1 MSKHK
6 HTTLVCALIIFTM
19 LLSTAGLMALAG
31 NGVQIVSRQPEYASS
46 LFSTDRVHT
55 IDILADKDDWD
66 TMISNAQAEEYIQ
79 ASVVIDG
86 ETVRGIAIRPKGN
99 SSLSMIRSAESDRY
113 SFKIEFDHYSDSI
126 SYHGLDK
133 LVLNNVAQDNTYMK
147 DYVSYQMMNA
157 MGADAPLSSF
167 IWVKINGEDWGLYLA
182 VEGVEEAFTSRVY
195 GNDPVELYKPDSMD
209 IGGGFARERDAGGFP
224 AGLPEGMDA
233 VRIPRDGQAPA
244 FPAGER
250 PAFGNMPDMGAIGRV
265 GQANGPGGR
274 FGGMGGTQTSLVYTD
289 DDPESYSVI
298 FDNAVFNASQA
309 DKTRLI
315 SSLKHLNEGT
325 DIGEVVDVEKVIRY
339 FVVHNFV
346 LNSDSYTGSLIHN
359 YYLSEIDG
367 QLSMIAW
374 DYNLAFGGMGGFGGA
389 GNRMPGN
396 AAQSEPSGDNAE
408 TMVNYPI
415 DSPMLSGTVND
426 KPMIA
431 WIFSSEKYLARYHE
445 VFAEYMTYFNSGE
458 FTKMFDNAVEL
469 TSPYV
474 EKDPTAFCTFEEF
487 IKGSGELREFCL
499 LRAESITGQLNG
511 DIART
516 SEAQTASGNAGFI
529 DASGVDIQSM
539 GSNSMGFSRARNM
552 QFPMGGRDWMQDPAD
567 PSQSAGST
575 GTEATSGNG
584 SALSQ
589 TDGAAPA
596 LGSESPADIQSTLPS
611 GNGFPVPGANNE
623 IQGVVNNIPQGV
635 GDSAT
640 VDAQDKDEIASSY
653 TYPANLVYLGSS
665 MAVLMAG
672 IVIAKKKRII

>member
-6 HTTLVCALIIFTM
+6 YTTWVCVLIILTM
-19 LLSTAGLMALAG
+19 LLSTAGLMAFAG

-99 SSLSMIRSAESDRY
+99 SSLSMIHNAESDRY

-182 VEGVEEAFTSRVY
+182 VEGVEEAFASRVY

-209 IGGGFARERDAGGFP
+209 IGGGFARDRDAEGLP
-224 AGLPEGMDA
+224 AGFPEGMDA
-233 VRIPRDGQAPA
+233 ARMPRDGQAPA
-244 FPAGER
+244 FPDGER
-250 PAFGNMPDMGAIGRV
+250 PAFGNMPDMGAMERM
-265 GQANGPGGR
+265 GQADGPGGR

-309 DKTRLI
+309 DKSRLI
-315 SSLKHLNEGT
+315 SSLRQLNEGT
-325 DIGEVVDVEKVIRY
+325 DISEIVDVEEVIRY

-346 LNSDSYTGSLIHN
+346 LNSDSYTGSLTHN
-359 YYLSEIDG
+359 YYLAENEG
-367 QLSMIAW
+367 LLSMIAW

-408 TMVNYPI
+408 AMVNYPI

-431 WIFSSEKYLARYHE
+431 WIFSSEEFLARYHE

-458 FTKMFDNAVEL
+458 FAEMFDNAVGL
-469 TSPYV
+469 ISPYV

-552 QFPMGGRDWMQDPAD
+552 QFPMGGRNWMRDPAD
-567 PSQSAGST
+567 LSQSAEST
-575 GTEATSGNG
+575 GTEASSGNG
-584 SALSQ
+584 TALPQAKS
-589 TDGAAPA
+589 TAPA
-596 LGSESPADIQSTLPS
+596 AGNEFPTGIASAIPS
-611 GNGFPVPGANNE
+611 GAGFPVSEPNNTDQSGANA
-623 IQGVVNNIPQGV
+623 IPQGL
-635 GDSAT
+635 GNT
-640 VDAQDKDEIASSY
+640 TIADVQANEVITSSY
-653 TYPANLVYLGSS
+653 TDPGNLVYLGSS

-672 IVIAKKKRII
+672 IVMAKKKRII